1 MSKKDGLVD
10 LKGIIKAAEEVRD
23 KCSKEGRL
31 SHNTVGKGIGFYSN
45 GDGSYQTINI
55 TSLTG
60 VGIVK
65 VVFTSNSCGIEINKN
80 CINKRSLGAI
90 HKRLKKVLEI

>member
-23 KCSKEGRL
+23 KCSKAGRL

-45 GDGSYQTINI
+45 GDGSYQTIAI
-55 TSLTG
+55 DSLNTG
-60 VGIVK
+60 VGNIVK
-65 VVFTSNSCGIEINKN
+65 VVFTSTSYRIEMDKDY
-80 CINKRSLGAI
+80 INKRSLGAI
-90 HKRLKKVLEI
+90 HKRLKAIV